1 MKSYDI
7 ALIPGDGTGPE
18 VVAEGVK
25 VLNAACAKH
34 GIKLNYQSFDFGG
47 ERNLRCRAVD
57 GVHRLLHS
65 STQHYR
71 ATRAELVAG
80 DGHWQRLEEE
90 ALAPVL
96 PCSHSAGI
104 RESVV
109 GQWPVR
115 LRRAGMA
122 GP

>member
-34 GIKLNYQSFDFGG
+34 GIKLNYQSFDLGG

-65 STQHYR
+65 AART
-71 ATRAELVAG
+71 L
-80 DGHWQRLEEE
+80 
-90 ALAPVL
+90 
-96 PCSHSAGI
+96 
-104 RESVV
+104 
-109 GQWPVR
+109 
-115 LRRAGMA
+115 RAGSKPRAITMRGRVAA
-122 GP
+122 GSTR